1 LILHNGPIY
10 TMDPRLPQVRA
21 LAVADHLIAG
31 GVDVR
36 EGDADTVGHERID
49 LDGRCVLPGFSD
61 SHVHFLDWALER
73 SWLDLHPHTSLAET
87 LAAVATA
94 TGEGDGW
101 LRGKGWIAARWPDG
115 PPTAAALDTVTGER
129 PAALWAHDHHTLW
142 VNSAALR
149 AAGVEHASGV
159 LQEWEAW
166 RFPLPAPTI
175 LERSRALREG
185 MREANARGVIGVHD
199 FQAHGGR
206 ELWQRYDAD
215 RRLTLRVAM
224 SVQLDDLAAARA
236 VEIRT
241 GFGSELL
248 GFGPVKAFMD
258 GTLGSHTAW
267 MLDGSGE
274 QLLSED
280 DLAAAIS
287 EAAAGG
293 LSVAAHAIGDG
304 ANRAALNA
312 FQRTADDWE
321 QALLRPRIEHV
332 QCLDDAD
339 LPRFAALGVI
349 ASMQPVHATSDR
361 DLADAIWG
369 ERAAKAY
376 RTRELL
382 ESGAHLV
389 FGADPPI
396 EPLDPLSGICAAVHR
411 TLDEREPWHPEQR
424 IPIADAISCF
434 TAAAAYAVGEE
445 RRRGC
450 LLPGLQADLV
460 VLDTD
465 IVAHP
470 DRVAD
475 AEVVATM
482 LAGRWVHGRP
492 PW

>member
-1 LILHNGPIY
+1 
-10 TMDPRLPQVRA
+10 MDPRLPQVRA
-21 LAVADHLIAG
+21 LAVAERLIAG

-36 EGDADTVGHERID
+36 EGEVDAVGHERLD

-61 SHVHFLDWALER
+61 CHVHFLDWALER
-73 SWLDLHPHTSLAET
+73 GWLDLQPCNSLAEA
-87 LAAVATA
+87 AAVIAA
-94 TGEGDGW
+94 SGPGDGW
-101 LRGKGWIAARWPDG
+101 LRGTGWLGARWPDG
-115 PPTAAALDTVTGER
+115 PPTASALDEVTGER
-129 PAALWAHDHHTLW
+129 PAALWSHDHHSLW

-149 AAGVEHASGV
+149 AAAVDHRDGV
-159 LQEWEAW
+159 LQEWAAW
-166 RFPLPAPTI
+166 RFPLPQPSA
-175 LERSRALREG
+175 LERSQALRDG
-185 MREANARGVIGVHD
+185 MKEANARGVIGVHD

-206 ELWQRYDAD
+206 DLWQRYDAD

-224 SVQLDDLAAARA
+224 SVPLDDLAAARA
-236 VEIRT
+236 VEIRS
-241 GFGSELL
+241 GFGGELL
-248 GFGPVKAFMD
+248 RFGPVKAFLD
-258 GTLGSHTAW
+258 GTLGSRTAW

-274 QLLSED
+274 QLLSEQQ
-280 DLAAAIS
+280 LAEAIEES
-287 EAAAGG
+287 AAGG
-293 LSVAAHAIGDG
+293 LAVAAHAIGDG

-312 FQRTADDWE
+312 FQRTRDRWQ
-321 QALLRPRIEHV
+321 QALLRPRIEHA

-339 LPRFAALGVI
+339 LPRFAELGVI

-369 ERAAKAY
+369 RRAAKSY
-376 RTRELL
+376 RIRELL
-382 ESGAHLV
+382 DSGAHVV

-396 EPLDPLSGICAAVHR
+396 EQLDPLAGIRAAVDR

-450 LLPGLQADLV
+450 LLPGLEADLV

-470 DRVAD
+470 ERVGD
-475 AEVVATM
+475 ARVVATM

>member
-21 LAVADHLIAG
+21 LAVADRLIAG

-73 SWLDLHPHTSLAET
+73 SWLDLHACDSLAHALST
-87 LAAVATA
+87 VATNA
-94 TGEGDGW
+94 SAGEGW
-101 LRGKGWIAARWPDG
+101 LRGKGWLGARWPDG

-129 PAALWAHDHHTLW
+129 PTALWAHDHHTLW

-149 AAGVEHASGV
+149 AVGVDHANGV

-166 RFPLPAPTI
+166 RFPLPPAGA
-175 LERSRALREG
+175 LERSQALRDG

-215 RRLTLRVAM
+215 RRLTLRVLM

-248 GFGPVKAFMD
+248 RFGPVKAFMD

-267 MLDGSGE
+267 MLDGSG
-274 QLLSED
+274 QPLLSED
-280 DLAAAIS
+280 ELATAIT
-287 EAAAGG
+287 EATAGG

-312 FQRTADDWE
+312 FERTADVWQE
-321 QALLRPRIEHV
+321 ALLRPRIEHV

-369 ERAAKAY
+369 ERATRAY

-382 ESGAHLV
+382 DSGAHVV

-396 EPLDPLSGICAAVHR
+396 EPLDPLAGLRAAVHR
-411 TLDEREPWHPEQR
+411 TLDQREPWHPEQR
-424 IPIADAISCF
+424 IPIADAIACF
-434 TAAAAYAVGEE
+434 TSAAAYTAGEE

-450 LLPGLQADLV
+450 LVPGLQADLV

-470 DRVAD
+470 ERIGD
-475 AEVVATM
+475 AQVVATM

>member
-1 LILHNGPIY
+1 MIIHNGPIY

-21 LAVADHLIAG
+21 LAVADSLIAG

-36 EGDADTVGHERID
+36 EGDDDTVGHERID

-61 SHVHFLDWALER
+61 CHVHFLDWALER
-73 SWLDLHPHTSLAET
+73 GSLDLHGCRSLAEA
-87 LAAVATA
+87 LAAVAA
-94 TGEGDGW
+94 VAAGDGW
-101 LRGKGWIAARWPDG
+101 LRGSGWLGERWPDG
-115 PPTAAALDTVTGER
+115 PPSATALDSATGDR
-129 PAALWAHDHHTLW
+129 PTALWAHDHHTLW
-142 VNSAALR
+142 LNSAALR
-149 AAGVEHASGV
+149 AAGVDHPSGV
-159 LQEWEAW
+159 LQEWDAW
-166 RFPLPAPTI
+166 RFPIPQASP
-175 LERSRALREG
+175 LERSQALRDG

-199 FQAHGGR
+199 FQAYGGR

-224 SVQLDDLAAARA
+224 SVPLDDLASARA

-241 GFGSELL
+241 GFGSRLL
-248 GFGPVKAFMD
+248 RFGPVKAFMD
-258 GTLGSHTAW
+258 GTLGSRTAW

-280 DLAAAIS
+280 ELAEAVA

-293 LSVAAHAIGDG
+293 LAVAAHAIGDA

-312 FQRTADDWE
+312 FQRTREAWQ

-339 LPRFAALGVI
+339 LPRFAELGVI
-349 ASMQPVHATSDR
+349 ASLQPVHATSDR

-369 ERAAKAY
+369 TRAASAY
-376 RTRELL
+376 RTRDLL
-382 ESGAHLV
+382 DSGAHVV

-396 EPLDPLSGICAAVHR
+396 EPLDPLAGIQAAVHR
-411 TLDEREPWHPEQR
+411 TLDQRPPWYPEQR
-424 IPIADAISCF
+424 IAIADAIACF
-434 TAAAAYAVGEE
+434 TSAAAYAVGEE

-450 LLPGLQADLV
+450 LLPGLEADLV

-470 DRVAD
+470 ERIAD
-475 AEVVATM
+475 ARVVATM
-482 LAGRWVHGRP
+482 LSGRWVHGRP

>member
-1 LILHNGPIY
+1 
-10 TMDPRLPQVRA
+10 
-21 LAVADHLIAG
+21 
-31 GVDVR
+31 
-36 EGDADTVGHERID
+36 
-49 LDGRCVLPGFSD
+49 
-61 SHVHFLDWALER
+61 VH
-73 SWLDLHPHTSLAET
+73 T
-87 LAAVATA
+87 
-94 TGEGDGW
+94 
-101 LRGKGWIAARWPDG
+101 
-115 PPTAAALDTVTGER
+115 
-129 PAALWAHDHHTLW
+129 
-142 VNSAALR
+142 
-149 AAGVEHASGV
+149 
-159 LQEWEAW
+159 
-166 RFPLPAPTI
+166 
-175 LERSRALREG
+175 
-185 MREANARGVIGVHD
+185 
-199 FQAHGGR
+199 
-206 ELWQRYDAD
+206 
-215 RRLTLRVAM
+215 
-224 SVQLDDLAAARA
+224 
-236 VEIRT
+236 
-241 GFGSELL
+241 
-248 GFGPVKAFMD
+248 
-258 GTLGSHTAW
+258 
-267 MLDGSGE
+267 
-274 QLLSED
+274 
-280 DLAAAIS
+280 
-287 EAAAGG
+287 AAGG

-312 FQRTADDWE
+312 FERTADAWE

-369 ERAAKAY
+369 ERAAKAH

-382 ESGAHLV
+382 DSGAHVV

-396 EPLDPLSGICAAVHR
+396 EPLDPLSGLRAAVHR

-465 IVAHP
+465 IVTHP
-470 DRVAD
+470 ERVAD
-475 AEVVATM
+475 AQVVATM

>member
-10 TMDPRLPQVRA
+10 TMDARLPQVRA
-21 LAVADHLIAG
+21 LAVADRVIAG

-36 EGDADTVGHERID
+36 EGETDTVGHERID
-49 LDGRCVLPGFSD
+49 LDGRCVLPGFTD
-61 SHVHFLDWALER
+61 AHVHFLDWAIER
-73 SWLDLHPHTSLAET
+73 SWLDLHGCGSLAET
-87 LAAVATA
+87 LAAVAGA
-94 TGEGDGW
+94 APGEGW
-101 LRGKGWIAARWPDG
+101 LRGAGWLGARWPDG

-149 AAGVEHASGV
+149 QAGVEHPGGV
-159 LQEWEAW
+159 LQEWAAW
-166 RFPLPAPTI
+166 RFPLPQPSP
-175 LERSRALREG
+175 LERSQALRDG

-224 SVQLDDLAAARA
+224 SVQLHDLAAARA

-248 GFGPVKAFMD
+248 RFGPVKAFMD

-274 QLLSED
+274 RLLGED
-280 DLAAAIS
+280 ELAEAIG
-287 EAAAGG
+287 EAAMGG
-293 LSVAAHAIGDG
+293 LAVAAHAIGDG

-312 FQRTADDWE
+312 FARTREIWQ

-339 LPRFAALGVI
+339 LPRFAELGVI

-382 ESGAHLV
+382 DSGAHVV

-396 EPLDPLSGICAAVHR
+396 EPLDPLSGIQAAVHR
-411 TLDEREPWHPEQR
+411 SLDDREPWHPEQR
-424 IPIADAISCF
+424 IPIADAIACF
-434 TAAAAYAVGEE
+434 TSAAAYAAGEE

-470 DRVAD
+470 DRIAQ
-475 AEVVATM
+475 ARVVATM

>member
-1 LILHNGPIY
+1 MILHNGPIY

-36 EGDADTVGHERID
+36 EGESDTVGHERID
-49 LDGRCVLPGFSD
+49 LEGRCVLPGFTD
-61 SHVHFLDWALER
+61 AHVHFLDWALER
-73 SWLDLHPHTSLAET
+73 SWLDLHGCGSLAQA
-87 LAAVATA
+87 LSLVATKVES
-94 TGEGDGW
+94 GPGW
-101 LRGKGWIAARWPDG
+101 LRGAGWVGAPWPDG

-149 AAGVEHASGV
+149 ATGLEHPDGVF
-159 LQEWEAW
+159 QEWAAW
-166 RFPLPAPTI
+166 RFPLPEATP
-175 LERSRALREG
+175 LERSQALRDG

-236 VEIRT
+236 VELRT

-248 GFGPVKAFMD
+248 RFGPVKAFMD
-258 GTLGSHTAW
+258 GTLGSRTAW

-280 DLAAAIS
+280 DLAEAIEQAAS
-287 EAAAGG
+287 GG
-293 LSVAAHAIGDG
+293 LSVAVHAIGDG

-312 FQRTADDWE
+312 LERTSQVWQ

-332 QCLDDAD
+332 QCLDDDD

-349 ASMQPVHATSDR
+349 ASVQPVHATSDR
-361 DLADAIWG
+361 DLADALWG

-376 RTRELL
+376 RTRDLL
-382 ESGAHLV
+382 DSGAHVV

-396 EPLDPLSGICAAVHR
+396 EPLDPLSGIRAAVQR
-411 TLDEREPWHPEQR
+411 TLDDREPWQPDQR
-424 IPIADAISCF
+424 IPVADAIACF

-470 DRVAD
+470 DRIGEAQ
-475 AEVVATM
+475 VVATM
-482 LAGRWVHGRP
+482 LSGRWVHGRP